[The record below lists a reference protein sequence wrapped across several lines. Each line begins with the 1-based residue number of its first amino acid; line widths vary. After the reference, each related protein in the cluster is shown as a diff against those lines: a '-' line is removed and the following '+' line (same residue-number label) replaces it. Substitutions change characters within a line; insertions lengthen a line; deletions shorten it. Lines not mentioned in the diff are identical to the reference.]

1 MPRNK
6 TISFSEKE
14 WIYINKLESIGIKM
28 SQFMKLAFREKINR
42 EYKEIEKEIEKL
54 NKFKVPF

>member
-14 WIYINKLESIGIKM
+14 WIYIEKLELIGIKT

-42 EYKEIEKEIEKL
+42 DYKIIEKEIEKL
-54 NKFKVPF
+54 TKFQTPF